1 MKAGSKQKLC
11 SLTHLLTL
19 SPFSSF
25 SGLPVFSP
33 AIFFR
38 FTLHVSHDEP
48 MKPPYNSMPKIFRIL
63 PLIFLQ
69 ITGILYPCLAEVDDA
84 FIRSEVHKL
93 TDEDASTRKDAIMT
107 LAQSGDLRVEA
118 ILESYKLSEFYLWD
132 GKVVLCI
139 ETIEDEDFN
148 EFCLLSDLLTGEP
161 ILDENGQQVQILLEN
176 LEEISPSRAERKLSN
191 SAKFLVRL
199 SSPDPEPRMSGVK
212 KCGDPPGII
221 EAVPQ
226 LEEMAQ
232 NDPVKKIRYIAK
244 ESLLLIRLS
253 RTSLE
258 QDPDA
263 HLEIVRELGSM
274 KSLRGLPRLQEMF
287 DELMIKVEALPDFE
301 EGTDIEDLEPA
312 DAEALGIYKYAI
324 AYKYAI
330 NQINNYQGFVGGVG
344 NIFRG
349 LSLGSVLILMA
360 LGLAITFGLMG
371 VINMAHGELMMIGA
385 YATFEMQRLFGHA
398 PDNPSDWYYV
408 AALPISFLTA
418 AFVGYLMEVLVVRHF
433 YRRPLESLL
442 ATWGIGLVLIQL
454 VRIRYGDNI
463 GVNAP
468 TWARGG
474 LEVVQDLIVPYSRC
488 FIILLC
494 GLCVLLIYYLM
505 NYTKLG
511 LRMRA
516 TMQNRNMANSMG
528 VNTQRVDRYT
538 FAFGSGIAGVA
549 GYAWTLIGGVTP
561 DMGQNNFI
569 IDSFL
574 VVVTGGVGELIGVIC
589 AGLGIGVLMKVI
601 EPLGIGSMVVGAI
614 WAKILLLIIIVGFI
628 QFKPAGLFAPKGRLS
643 DV

>member
-1 MKAGSKQKLC
+1 MN
-11 SLTHLLTL
+11 
-19 SPFSSF
+19 
-25 SGLPVFSP
+25 
-33 AIFFR
+33 
-38 FTLHVSHDEP
+38 
-48 MKPPYNSMPKIFRIL
+48 PPYSPMPRIHTIIA
-63 PLIFLQ
+63 PIFLQ
-69 ITGILYPCLAEVDDA
+69 IIGILYPCLAEVDDG
-84 FIRSEVHKL
+84 FIRSEIHKL
-93 TDEDASTRKDAIMT
+93 AGEDAAARKTAIMT

-118 ILESYKLSEFYLWD
+118 ILESYKLGEFYIWN
-132 GKVVLCI
+132 GEVVLCK
-139 ETIEDEDFN
+139 ETVEDEDFN
-148 EFCLLSDLLTGEP
+148 EFCLLSDVLTGQA
-161 ILDENGQQVQILLEN
+161 ILDADGKHAQIPLEE
-176 LEEISPSRAERKLSN
+176 LEEIAPSRAERKLTN

-199 SSPDPEPRMSGVK
+199 SSPDPEIRRSGVK

-263 HLEIVRELGSM
+263 HLEIVRELGEM

-287 DELMIKVEALPDFE
+287 DELMVKVEALPDFE
-301 EGTDIEDLEPA
+301 EGADIEDLEPA

-324 AYKYAI
+324 AYQYAI
-330 NQINNYQGFVGGVG
+330 NQINSYQGFVDGIG

-385 YATFEMQRLFGHA
+385 YATFEMQRLFGHT

-408 AALPISFLTA
+408 AALPISFLIA
-418 AFVGYLMEVLVVRHF
+418 ASVGYLIEVSVVRHL

-442 ATWGIGLVLIQL
+442 ATWGIGLILIQL

-494 GLCVLLIYYLM
+494 GLCVLLIFYLM

-561 DMGQNNFI
+561 DMGQTNFI

>member
-1 MKAGSKQKLC
+1 
-11 SLTHLLTL
+11 
-19 SPFSSF
+19 
-25 SGLPVFSP
+25 
-33 AIFFR
+33 
-38 FTLHVSHDEP
+38 
-48 MKPPYNSMPKIFRIL
+48 MPRIFRII

-69 ITGILYPCLAEVDDA
+69 IIGILYPCFAQVDDA
-84 FIRSEVHKL
+84 FIRSETHKL
-93 TDEDASTRKDAIMT
+93 AGEDASTRKAAIMT
-107 LAQSGDLRVEA
+107 LAKSGDLRVEA
-118 ILESYKLSEFYLWD
+118 ILESYKLGELYLWN
-132 GKVVLCI
+132 GEVALCK
-139 ETIEDEDFN
+139 ETTEDEDFN
-148 EFCLLSDLLTGEP
+148 EFCLLSDVLTAEP
-161 ILDENGQQVQILLEN
+161 IIGADGKQVEIPLEE
-176 LEEISPSRAERKLSN
+176 LEEIAPSRAERKLAN

-199 SSPDPEPRMSGVK
+199 SSPDPEVRMSGVK
-212 KCGDPPGII
+212 KCGNPPGII

-226 LEEMAQ
+226 LEAISQ

-244 ESLLLIRLS
+244 ESLLLIRMS
-253 RTSLE
+253 QTSWNQE
-258 QDPDA
+258 PQV
-263 HLEIVRELGSM
+263 HLEIVRELGNM
-274 KSLRGLPRLQEMF
+274 KSMRGLPRLQEMF
-287 DELMIKVEALPDFE
+287 DKLMVEVEALPDFE
-301 EGTDIEDLEPA
+301 EGIDIEDLEPA

-330 NQINNYQGFVGGVG
+330 NQINSYQGFVGGIG

-385 YATFEMQRLFGHA
+385 YATFEVQRLLGHT
-398 PDNPSDWYYV
+398 PDNPSDWYYI
-408 AALPISFLTA
+408 AALPVAFLAA
-418 AFVGYLMEVLVVRHF
+418 AFVGYLIELLVVRHL

-442 ATWGIGLVLIQL
+442 ATWGIGLLLIQL

-474 LEVVQDLIVPYSRC
+474 FEVVQDLIVPYSRC

-549 GYAWTLIGGVTP
+549 GCAWTLIGGVTP
-561 DMGQNNFI
+561 DMGQTNFI

-589 AGLGIGVLMKVI
+589 AGLGIGVLMKMI

-614 WAKILLLIIIVGFI
+614 WAKILLLILIVGFI

>member
-1 MKAGSKQKLC
+1 
-11 SLTHLLTL
+11 
-19 SPFSSF
+19 
-25 SGLPVFSP
+25 
-33 AIFFR
+33 
-38 FTLHVSHDEP
+38 
-48 MKPPYNSMPKIFRIL
+48 MPRLFRIL
-63 PLIFLQ
+63 AFALIQIIGVLSPCFAQADDLFL
-69 ITGILYPCLAEVDDA
+69 
-84 FIRSEVHKL
+84 RSEIRKF
-93 TDEDASTRKDAIMT
+93 TDEDASTRKAAIMT
-107 LAQSGDLRVEA
+107 LAQSGDARVEA
-118 ILESYKLSEFYLWD
+118 ILESYRLGEFFVWN
-132 GKVVLCI
+132 GEVVICK
-139 ETIEDEDFN
+139 ETVEDEDFN
-148 EFCLLSDLLTGEP
+148 EFCLLADVLTAEP
-161 ILDENGQQVQILLEN
+161 ILDADGKQATIPLEE
-176 LEEISPSRAERKLSN
+176 LEEISPSRAERKLAN

-199 SSPDPEPRMSGVK
+199 SSPDPEIRMSGVK

-221 EAVPQ
+221 EAVSQ

-263 HLEIVRELGSM
+263 HLQIVRELGGM
-274 KSLRGLPRLQEMF
+274 KSLRGLPRLEEMF
-287 DELMIKVEALPDFE
+287 NELMVEVEALPDFE
-301 EGTDIEDLEPA
+301 EGTDIEDLDPKDE
-312 DAEALGIYKYAI
+312 EALGIYKYAI

-330 NQINNYQGFVGGVG
+330 NQINSYQGFVGGIG

-385 YATFEMQRLFGHA
+385 YATFEMQRLFGHT

-408 AALPISFLTA
+408 AALPAAFLAA
-418 AFVGYLMEVLVVRHF
+418 AFVGYLIEVLVVRHL

-442 ATWGIGLVLIQL
+442 ATWGIGLFLIQL

-488 FIILLC
+488 FIIVLC

-505 NYTKLG
+505 NHTKLG

-549 GYAWTLIGGVTP
+549 GCAWTLIGGVTP
-561 DMGQNNFI
+561 DMGQTNFI

-601 EPLGIGSMVVGAI
+601 EPLGIGSVVVGAI

>member
-1 MKAGSKQKLC
+1 
-11 SLTHLLTL
+11 
-19 SPFSSF
+19 
-25 SGLPVFSP
+25 
-33 AIFFR
+33 
-38 FTLHVSHDEP
+38 
-48 MKPPYNSMPKIFRIL
+48 MPRIFRII

-69 ITGILYPCLAEVDDA
+69 IIGILYPCFAQVDDA
-84 FIRSEVHKL
+84 FIRSETHKL
-93 TDEDASTRKDAIMT
+93 ASEDASTRKAAIMT
-107 LAQSGDLRVEA
+107 LAKSGDLRVEA
-118 ILESYKLSEFYLWD
+118 ILESYKLGELYLWN
-132 GKVVLCI
+132 GEVALCK
-139 ETIEDEDFN
+139 ETTEDEDFN
-148 EFCLLSDLLTGEP
+148 EFCLLSDVLTAEP
-161 ILDENGQQVQILLEN
+161 IIGADGKQVEIPLEE
-176 LEEISPSRAERKLSN
+176 LEEIAPSRAERKLAN

-199 SSPDPEPRMSGVK
+199 SSPDPEVRMSGVK
-212 KCGDPPGII
+212 KCGNPPGII

-226 LEEMAQ
+226 LEEMSQ

-244 ESLLLIRLS
+244 ESLLLIRMSQTS
-253 RTSLE
+253 RNQE
-258 QDPDA
+258 PQV
-263 HLEIVRELGSM
+263 HLEIVRELGNM
-274 KSLRGLPRLQEMF
+274 KSMRGLPRLQEMF
-287 DELMIKVEALPDFE
+287 DKLMVEVEALPDFE
-301 EGTDIEDLEPA
+301 EGIDIEDLEPA

-324 AYKYAI
+324 AYKYVI
-330 NQINNYQGFVGGVG
+330 NQINSYQGFVGGIG

-385 YATFEMQRLFGHA
+385 YATFEVQRLFGHT
-398 PDNPSDWYYV
+398 PDNPSDWYYI
-408 AALPISFLTA
+408 AALPVAFLAA
-418 AFVGYLMEVLVVRHF
+418 AFVGYLIELLVVRHL

-442 ATWGIGLVLIQL
+442 ATWGIGLLLIQL

-474 LEVVQDLIVPYSRC
+474 FEVVQDLIVPYSRC

-549 GYAWTLIGGVTP
+549 GCAWTLIGGVTP
-561 DMGQNNFI
+561 DMGQTNFI

-589 AGLGIGVLMKVI
+589 AGLGIGVLMKMI

-614 WAKILLLIIIVGFI
+614 WAKILLLILIVGFI

>member
-1 MKAGSKQKLC
+1 
-11 SLTHLLTL
+11 
-19 SPFSSF
+19 
-25 SGLPVFSP
+25 
-33 AIFFR
+33 
-38 FTLHVSHDEP
+38 
-48 MKPPYNSMPKIFRIL
+48 
-63 PLIFLQ
+63 
-69 ITGILYPCLAEVDDA
+69 
-84 FIRSEVHKL
+84 
-93 TDEDASTRKDAIMT
+93 
-107 LAQSGDLRVEA
+107 
-118 ILESYKLSEFYLWD
+118 
-132 GKVVLCI
+132 VVLCK
-139 ETIEDEDFN
+139 ETTEDEDFN
-148 EFCLLSDLLTGEP
+148 EFCLLSDVLTAEP
-161 ILDENGQQVQILLEN
+161 IIGADGKQVEIPLEE
-176 LEEISPSRAERKLSN
+176 LEEIAPSRTERKLAN

-199 SSPDPEPRMSGVK
+199 SSPDPDVRMSGVK

-226 LEEMAQ
+226 LEAISQ

-244 ESLLLIRLS
+244 ESLLLIRMS
-253 RTSLE
+253 RTSRNQE
-258 QDPDA
+258 PQV
-263 HLEIVRELGSM
+263 HLEIVRELGNM
-274 KSLRGLPRLQEMF
+274 KSMRGLPRLQEMF
-287 DELMIKVEALPDFE
+287 DKLMVEVEALPDFE

-330 NQINNYQGFVGGVG
+330 NQINSYQGFVGGIG

-385 YATFEMQRLFGHA
+385 YATFEMQRLLGHS

-408 AALPISFLTA
+408 VALPVSFLAA
-418 AFVGYLMEVLVVRHF
+418 AFVGYLIEILVVRHL

-442 ATWGIGLVLIQL
+442 ATWGIGLLLIQL

-474 LEVVQDLIVPYSRC
+474 FEVVQDLIVPYSRC

-549 GYAWTLIGGVTP
+549 GCAWTLIGGVTP
-561 DMGQNNFI
+561 DMGQTNFI

-589 AGLGIGVLMKVI
+589 AGLGIGVLMKMI

-614 WAKILLLIIIVGFI
+614 WAKILLLILIVGFI

>member
-1 MKAGSKQKLC
+1 MKAGSEQKLC

-33 AIFFR
+33 AVFFR

-48 MKPPYNSMPKIFRIL
+48 MNPLHSPMSRIYIL
-63 PLIFLQ
+63 ISLIFFQ
-69 ITGILYPCLAEVDDA
+69 TIGILYPCLAEVDDA

-93 TDEDASTRKDAIMT
+93 AGDDRAARKAAIMT

-118 ILESYKLSEFYLWD
+118 ILESYKLSEFYLWA
-132 GKVVLCI
+132 GKVVLCT

-161 ILDENGQQVQILLEN
+161 ILDENGQQVQILLED

-408 AALPISFLTA
+408 AALPVSFLTA

>member
-1 MKAGSKQKLC
+1 MKAGSEQKLC

-69 ITGILYPCLAEVDDA
+69 IIGILYPCLAEVDDA

-132 GKVVLCI
+132 GKVVLCT

-161 ILDENGQQVQILLEN
+161 ILDENGQQVQILLED

-344 NIFRG
+344 NTFRG

-408 AALPISFLTA
+408 AALPVSFLTA

>member
-1 MKAGSKQKLC
+1 MSRV
-11 SLTHLLTL
+11 T
-19 SPFSSF
+19 
-25 SGLPVFSP
+25 
-33 AIFFR
+33 IFLI
-38 FTLHVSHDEP
+38 FTLLLISQALSVV
-48 MKPPYNSMPKIFRIL
+48 L
-63 PLIFLQ
+63 PSAAQ
-69 ITGILYPCLAEVDDA
+69 SNEE
-84 FIRSEVHKL
+84 FIRSEIQKL
-93 TDEDASTRKDAIMT
+93 ADDSRAVRKTAVMA
-107 LAQSGDLRVEA
+107 LAQSGDMRVEP
-118 ILESYKLSEFYLWD
+118 ILESFKLGELYLWND
-132 GKVVLCI
+132 AVVLCK
-139 ETIEDEDFN
+139 EMLEDDDYN
-148 EFCLLSDLLTGEP
+148 EFCRLSDVLTGEP
-161 ILDENGQQVQILLEN
+161 MLDASGKQYEIPI
-176 LEEISPSRAERKLSN
+176 EELQEIAPSRAERKLTN
-191 SAKFLVRL
+191 NAKFLVRL
-199 SSPDPEPRMSGVK
+199 SSPDKEIRMSGAK

-221 EAVPQ
+221 ESISQ
-226 LEEMAQ
+226 LAEMSK

-244 ESLLLIRLS
+244 ESLLLIRLNL
-253 RTSLE
+253 TSLE
-258 QDPDA
+258 KDSGA
-263 HLEIVRELGSM
+263 HLAIVRELGKM
-274 KSLRGLPRLQEMF
+274 KSMRGLPRLEETYDDLAQGLELPEANQE
-287 DELMIKVEALPDFE
+287 EA
-301 EGTDIEDLEPA
+301 TKT
-312 DAEALGIYKYAI
+312 YKYAI
-324 AYKYAI
+324 D
-330 NQINNYQGFVGGVG
+330 QINGYQSFVGGVG

-385 YATFEMQRLFGHA
+385 YATFEMQRVFGHS
-398 PDNPSDWYYV
+398 PDNPSDMYYV
-408 AALPISFLTA
+408 AALPVAFLTA
-418 AFVGYLMEVLVVRHF
+418 AFVGYLIEISVVRHL

-442 ATWGIGLVLIQL
+442 ATWGIGLILIQV

-488 FIILLC
+488 FIIVLC

-505 NYTKLG
+505 NHTKLG

-516 TMQNRNMANSMG
+516 TMQNRNMANSVG

-561 DMGQNNFI
+561 DMGQTNFI

-589 AGLGIGVLMKVI
+589 AGLGIGVLTKVI
-601 EPLGIGSMVVGAI
+601 EPTTIGPFVVGAI

>member
-1 MKAGSKQKLC
+1 M
-11 SLTHLLTL
+11 
-19 SPFSSF
+19 
-25 SGLPVFSP
+25 
-33 AIFFR
+33 R
-38 FTLHVSHDEP
+38 R
-48 MKPPYNSMPKIFRIL
+48 IFRIIS
-63 PLIFLQ
+63 LIFLQ
-69 ITGILYPCLAEVDDA
+69 LITVVYLCFAEADDT
-84 FIRSEVHKL
+84 FIRSETLKL
-93 TDEDASTRKDAIMT
+93 ADEDASTRRAAIMT
-107 LAQSGDLRVEA
+107 LAQSGDLRAEA
-118 ILESYKLSEFYLWD
+118 LLESYRLGELYLWN
-132 GKVVLCI
+132 GQVVRC
-139 ETIEDEDFN
+139 TDMVEDEDFN
-148 EFCLLSDLLTGEP
+148 EFYILSDLLTDEL
-161 ILDENGQQVQILLEN
+161 ILGAAGNRAGVP
-176 LEEISPSRAERKLSN
+176 LEELEELSPSRAERRTAH

-199 SSPDPEPRMSGVK
+199 SSPDPEVRISGVK

-221 EAVPQ
+221 EAVSQ
-226 LEEMAQ
+226 LEEIAQ
-232 NDPVKKIRYIAK
+232 NDPVKKIRYVAQ

-253 RTSLE
+253 QTSRE
-258 QDPDA
+258 HDPQA
-263 HLEIVRELGSM
+263 HLEIVRELGKM

-287 DELMIKVEALPDFE
+287 DELMVEVEALPDFE
-301 EGTDIEDLEPA
+301 EGTDIEDLDPA
-312 DAEALGIYKYAI
+312 DVASLGIYKYGI
-324 AYKYAI
+324 AYKYAV
-330 NQINNYQGFVGGVG
+330 NQINSYQGFVEGIG

-385 YATFEMQRLFGHA
+385 YATFEMQRLFGHT
-398 PDNPSDWYYV
+398 PDSPSDWYYV
-408 AALPISFLTA
+408 AALPVSFLTA
-418 AFVGYLMEVLVVRHF
+418 ALIGYVIEVLVVRHL

-442 ATWGIGLVLIQL
+442 ATWGIGLILIQL

-474 LEVVQDLIVPYSRC
+474 FEVLQDLIVPYSRC
-488 FIILLC
+488 FIIFLC

-511 LRMRA
+511 LRVRA

-561 DMGQNNFI
+561 DMGQTNFI

-589 AGLGIGVLMKVI
+589 AGLGIGVLMKMI
-601 EPLGIGSMVVGAI
+601 EPLGIGSLVVGAI

>member
-1 MKAGSKQKLC
+1 MSRV
-11 SLTHLLTL
+11 T
-19 SPFSSF
+19 
-25 SGLPVFSP
+25 
-33 AIFFR
+33 IFCI
-38 FTLHVSHDEP
+38 FTLLLISQVLSVV
-48 MKPPYNSMPKIFRIL
+48 L
-63 PLIFLQ
+63 PSAAQ
-69 ITGILYPCLAEVDDA
+69 SNEE
-84 FIRSEVHKL
+84 FIRSEIQKL
-93 TDEDASTRKDAIMT
+93 ADDSRAVRKTAVMA
-107 LAQSGDLRVEA
+107 LAQSGDMRVEP
-118 ILESYKLSEFYLWD
+118 ILESFKLAELYLWD
-132 GKVVLCI
+132 DAVVLCK
-139 ETIEDEDFN
+139 EMLEDDDYN
-148 EFCLLSDLLTGEP
+148 EFCRLSDVLTGEP
-161 ILDENGQQVQILLEN
+161 MLDASGKPYEIPI
-176 LEEISPSRAERKLSN
+176 EELQEIAPSRAERKLTN
-191 SAKFLVRL
+191 NAKFLVRL
-199 SSPDPEPRMSGVK
+199 SSPDKEIRMSGAK

-221 EAVPQ
+221 ESISQ
-226 LEEMAQ
+226 LAEMSK

-244 ESLLLIRLS
+244 ESLLLIRLNL
-253 RTSLE
+253 TSLE
-258 QDPDA
+258 KDSGA
-263 HLEIVRELGSM
+263 HLAIVSELGKM
-274 KSLRGLPRLQEMF
+274 KSMRGLPRLEETYDDLAQGLELPEATQE
-287 DELMIKVEALPDFE
+287 EA
-301 EGTDIEDLEPA
+301 TKT
-312 DAEALGIYKYAI
+312 YKYAI
-324 AYKYAI
+324 D
-330 NQINNYQGFVGGVG
+330 QINGYQSFVGGVG

-385 YATFEMQRLFGHA
+385 YATFEMQRVFGHS
-398 PDNPSDWYYV
+398 PDNPSDMYYV
-408 AALPISFLTA
+408 AALPVAFLTA
-418 AFVGYLMEVLVVRHF
+418 AFVGYLIEISVVRHL

-442 ATWGIGLVLIQL
+442 ATWGIGLILIQI

-488 FIILLC
+488 FIIVLC

-505 NYTKLG
+505 NHTKLG

-516 TMQNRNMANSMG
+516 TMQNRNMANSVG

-549 GYAWTLIGGVTP
+549 GCAWTLIGGVTP
-561 DMGQNNFI
+561 DMGQTNFI

-589 AGLGIGVLMKVI
+589 AGLGIGVLTKVI
-601 EPLGIGSMVVGAI
+601 EPTTIGPFVVGAI

>member
-1 MKAGSKQKLC
+1 
-11 SLTHLLTL
+11 
-19 SPFSSF
+19 
-25 SGLPVFSP
+25 
-33 AIFFR
+33 
-38 FTLHVSHDEP
+38 
-48 MKPPYNSMPKIFRIL
+48 MPRIFRII

-69 ITGILYPCLAEVDDA
+69 IIGILYPCFAQVDDA
-84 FIRSEVHKL
+84 FIRSETHKL
-93 TDEDASTRKDAIMT
+93 AGEDASTRKAAIMT
-107 LAQSGDLRVEA
+107 LAKSGDLRVEA
-118 ILESYKLSEFYLWD
+118 ILESYKLGELYLWN
-132 GKVVLCI
+132 GEVALCK
-139 ETIEDEDFN
+139 ETTEDEDFN
-148 EFCLLSDLLTGEP
+148 EFCLLSDVLTAEP
-161 ILDENGQQVQILLEN
+161 IIGADGKQVEIPLEE
-176 LEEISPSRAERKLSN
+176 LEEIAPSRAERKLAN

-199 SSPDPEPRMSGVK
+199 SSPDPEVRMSGVK
-212 KCGDPPGII
+212 KCGNPPGII

-226 LEEMAQ
+226 LEEMSQ

-244 ESLLLIRLS
+244 ESLLLIRMSQTS
-253 RTSLE
+253 RNQE
-258 QDPDA
+258 PQV
-263 HLEIVRELGSM
+263 HLEIVRKLGNM
-274 KSLRGLPRLQEMF
+274 KSMRGLPRLQEMF
-287 DELMIKVEALPDFE
+287 DKLMVEVEALPDFE
-301 EGTDIEDLEPA
+301 EGIDIEDLEPA

-330 NQINNYQGFVGGVG
+330 NQINSYQGFVGGIG

-385 YATFEMQRLFGHA
+385 YATFEVQRLFGHT
-398 PDNPSDWYYV
+398 PDNPSDWYYI
-408 AALPISFLTA
+408 AALPVAFLAA
-418 AFVGYLMEVLVVRHF
+418 AFVGYLIELLVVRHL

-442 ATWGIGLVLIQL
+442 ATWGIGLLLIQL

-474 LEVVQDLIVPYSRC
+474 FEVVQDLIVPYSRC

-549 GYAWTLIGGVTP
+549 GCAWTLIGGVTP
-561 DMGQNNFI
+561 DMGQTNFI

-589 AGLGIGVLMKVI
+589 AGLGIGVLMKMI

-614 WAKILLLIIIVGFI
+614 WAKILLLILIVGFI

>member
-1 MKAGSKQKLC
+1 MPRVTIFLIATLLLISQVFSLVFPSAVQSNDEFIQSQIQKLANDSKAIRKAG
-11 SLTHLLTL
+11 
-19 SPFSSF
+19 
-25 SGLPVFSP
+25 V
-33 AIFFR
+33 
-38 FTLHVSHDEP
+38 
-48 MKPPYNSMPKIFRIL
+48 
-63 PLIFLQ
+63 
-69 ITGILYPCLAEVDDA
+69 
-84 FIRSEVHKL
+84 
-93 TDEDASTRKDAIMT
+93 MT
-107 LAQSGDLRVEA
+107 LAKSGDMRVER
-118 ILESYKLSEFYLWD
+118 ILESYKLGELYLWNE
-132 GKVVLCI
+132 VVVSCK
-139 ETIEDEDFN
+139 EMIEDDDYN
-148 EFCLLSDLLTGEP
+148 EFCRLANVLTGEP
-161 ILDENGQQVQILLEN
+161 MLDANGKQYEIPI
-176 LEEISPSRAERKLSN
+176 EELQELAPSRAERKLAN

-199 SSPDPEPRMSGVK
+199 SSPDKEIRMSGAK

-221 EAVPQ
+221 ESVSQ
-226 LEEMAQ
+226 LEEMSE
-232 NDPVKKIRYIAK
+232 NDPVKKIQYIAK
-244 ESLLLIRLS
+244 ESLLLIRLN

-258 QDPDA
+258 RDPQA
-263 HLEIVRELGSM
+263 NLAIVRELGKM
-274 KSLRGLPRLQEMF
+274 KSMRGLPRLQESF
-287 DELMIKVEALPDFE
+287 DNLVKGLEIPITVKEEAR
-301 EGTDIEDLEPA
+301 
-312 DAEALGIYKYAI
+312 K

-330 NQINNYQGFVGGVG
+330 DQINGYQSFVGDIG

-385 YATFEMQRLFGHA
+385 YATFEMQRLFGHS
-398 PDNPSDWYYV
+398 PDNPSDLYYV
-408 AALPISFLTA
+408 AALPVAFLTA
-418 AFVGYLMEVLVVRHF
+418 AFVGYLIEILVVRHL
-433 YRRPLESLL
+433 YQRPLESLL
-442 ATWGIGLVLIQL
+442 ATWGIGLILIQL

-488 FIILLC
+488 FIIVLC

-516 TMQNRNMANSMG
+516 TMQNRNMANSIG
-528 VNTQRVDRYT
+528 VNTQRVDRFT

-561 DMGQNNFI
+561 DMGQTNFI

-589 AGLGIGVLMKVI
+589 AGLGIGVLTKVI
-601 EPLGIGSMVVGAI
+601 EPTTIGPFVVGAI
-614 WAKILLLIIIVGFI
+614 WAKIMLLIIIVGFI

>member
-1 MKAGSKQKLC
+1 MEARRRKNTRFHAPSHTRIHFL
-11 SLTHLLTL
+11 
-19 SPFSSF
+19 SF
-25 SGLPVFSP
+25 SHALHFS
-33 AIFFR
+33 
-38 FTLHVSHDEP
+38 VSHFTFHT
-48 MKPPYNSMPKIFRIL
+48 MNPPYSPMPRIHTIIA
-63 PLIFLQ
+63 LIFLQ
-69 ITGILYPCLAEVDDA
+69 IIGILYSCLAQVDDG
-84 FIRSEVHKL
+84 FIRSEIHKL
-93 TDEDASTRKDAIMT
+93 AGEAATARKTAIMT

-118 ILESYKLSEFYLWD
+118 ILESYKLGELYIWN
-132 GKVVLCI
+132 GEVVRCK
-139 ETIEDEDFN
+139 ETVEDEDFN
-148 EFCLLSDLLTGEP
+148 EFCLLSDLLTGEA
-161 ILDENGQQVQILLEN
+161 ILDADGKQAQIPLEE
-176 LEEISPSRAERKLSN
+176 LEEIAPSRTERKLTN
-191 SAKFLVRL
+191 SAKFLARL
-199 SSPDPEPRMSGVK
+199 PSPDPEIRMSGVK

-226 LEEMAQ
+226 LEEMSQ

-253 RTSLE
+253 RTSRE
-258 QDPDA
+258 QDSQA
-263 HLEIVRELGSM
+263 HLDIVRELGEM

-287 DELMIKVEALPDFE
+287 DKLMVKVEALPDFE
-301 EGTDIEDLEPA
+301 KGTDIEDLEPA

-324 AYKYAI
+324 AYQYAI
-330 NQINNYQGFVGGVG
+330 NQINSYQGFVGGIG

-385 YATFEMQRLFGHA
+385 YATFEMQRLFGHT

-408 AALPISFLTA
+408 AALPVSFLVA
-418 AFVGYLMEVLVVRHF
+418 AFVGYLIEVLVVRHL
-433 YRRPLESLL
+433 YQRPLESLL
-442 ATWGIGLVLIQL
+442 ATWGIGLILIQL

-488 FIILLC
+488 FIIFLC
-494 GLCVLLIYYLM
+494 ALCVLLIYYLM

-549 GYAWTLIGGVTP
+549 GCAWTLIGGVTP
-561 DMGQNNFI
+561 DMGQTNFI

-574 VVVTGGVGELIGVIC
+574 VVVTGGVGELIGVIF

>member
-1 MKAGSKQKLC
+1 MSRV
-11 SLTHLLTL
+11 T
-19 SPFSSF
+19 
-25 SGLPVFSP
+25 
-33 AIFFR
+33 IFCI
-38 FTLHVSHDEP
+38 FTLLLISQVLSVV
-48 MKPPYNSMPKIFRIL
+48 L
-63 PLIFLQ
+63 PSTAQ
-69 ITGILYPCLAEVDDA
+69 SNEE
-84 FIRSEVHKL
+84 FIRSEIQKL
-93 TDEDASTRKDAIMT
+93 ADEGRAVRKTAVMA
-107 LAQSGDLRVEA
+107 LAQSGDMRVEP
-118 ILESYKLSEFYLWD
+118 ILESFKLGELYLWND
-132 GKVVLCI
+132 VVVLCK
-139 ETIEDEDFN
+139 EMLEDDDYN
-148 EFCLLSDLLTGEP
+148 EFCRLSDVLTGEP
-161 ILDENGQQVQILLEN
+161 MLDASGKQYEIPI
-176 LEEISPSRAERKLSN
+176 EELQEIAPSRAERKLTN
-191 SAKFLVRL
+191 NAKFLVRL
-199 SSPDPEPRMSGVK
+199 SSPDKEIRMSGAK

-221 EAVPQ
+221 ESISQ
-226 LEEMAQ
+226 LAEMSE

-244 ESLLLIRLS
+244 ESLLLIRLNL
-253 RTSLE
+253 TSLE
-258 QDPDA
+258 KDSGA
-263 HLEIVRELGSM
+263 HLAIVRELGKM
-274 KSLRGLPRLQEMF
+274 KSMRGLPRLEETYDDLAQGLELPEAAQE
-287 DELMIKVEALPDFE
+287 EAKK
-301 EGTDIEDLEPA
+301 T
-312 DAEALGIYKYAI
+312 YKYAI
-324 AYKYAI
+324 D
-330 NQINNYQGFVGGVG
+330 QINGYQSFVGGVG

-385 YATFEMQRLFGHA
+385 YATFEMQRVFGHS
-398 PDNPSDWYYV
+398 PDNPSDMYYV
-408 AALPISFLTA
+408 AALPVAFLTA
-418 AFVGYLMEVLVVRHF
+418 AFVGYLIEISVVRHL

-442 ATWGIGLVLIQL
+442 ATWGIGLILIQV

-488 FIILLC
+488 FIIVLC

-505 NYTKLG
+505 NHTKLG

-516 TMQNRNMANSMG
+516 TMQNRNMANSVG

-561 DMGQNNFI
+561 DMGQTNFI

-589 AGLGIGVLMKVI
+589 AGLGIGVLTKVI
-601 EPLGIGSMVVGAI
+601 EPTTIGPFVVGAI

>member
-1 MKAGSKQKLC
+1 MN
-11 SLTHLLTL
+11 
-19 SPFSSF
+19 
-25 SGLPVFSP
+25 
-33 AIFFR
+33 
-38 FTLHVSHDEP
+38 
-48 MKPPYNSMPKIFRIL
+48 PPYSPMSKIFKII
-63 PLIFLQ
+63 PLIFIQ
-69 ITGILYPCLAEVDDA
+69 IIGILYPCLAEVDEA
-84 FIRSEVHKL
+84 FIRSEIHKL
-93 TDEDASTRKDAIMT
+93 AGGDASVRKAAIMT

-118 ILESYKLSEFYLWD
+118 ILESYKLGEFYLWN
-132 GKVVLCI
+132 GEVVLCK
-139 ETIEDEDFN
+139 ETTEDEDFN
-148 EFCLLSDLLTGEP
+148 EYCLLSDLLTAEP
-161 ILDENGQQVQILLEN
+161 ILGPNGRQAQIPLEE
-176 LEEISPSRAERKLSN
+176 LEEIAPSRAERKLTN

-199 SSPDPEPRMSGVK
+199 SSPDPEIRMSGVK
-212 KCGDPPGII
+212 KCGDPPGMI

-226 LEEMAQ
+226 LEQIAQ

-244 ESLLLIRLS
+244 ESLLLIRLT
-253 RTSLE
+253 RTSLAE
-258 QDPDA
+258 DSDA
-263 HLEIVRELGSM
+263 HLEIVRELGEM

-287 DELMIKVEALPDFE
+287 DELMVEVEALPDFE

-330 NQINNYQGFVGGVG
+330 NQINNYQGFVGGIG

-385 YATFEMQRLFGHA
+385 YATFEMQRLFGHT
-398 PDNPSDWYYV
+398 PDSPSDWYYV
-408 AALPISFLTA
+408 AALPVAFLAA
-418 AFVGYLMEVLVVRHF
+418 AFVGYLMEVLVVRHL

-511 LRMRA
+511 LRTRA

-538 FAFGSGIAGVA
+538 FAFGAGIAGVA

-561 DMGQNNFI
+561 DMGQTNFI

>member
-1 MKAGSKQKLC
+1 
-11 SLTHLLTL
+11 
-19 SPFSSF
+19 
-25 SGLPVFSP
+25 
-33 AIFFR
+33 
-38 FTLHVSHDEP
+38 
-48 MKPPYNSMPKIFRIL
+48 MPRIFRIIA
-63 PLIFLQ
+63 LIFLQ
-69 ITGILYPCLAEVDDA
+69 IIGILYPCFAQVDDA
-84 FIRSEVHKL
+84 FIRFEAHKL
-93 TDEDASTRKDAIMT
+93 AGEDASTRKAAIMT
-107 LAQSGDLRVEA
+107 LAKSGDLRVEA
-118 ILESYKLSEFYLWD
+118 ILESYKLGELYLWN
-132 GKVVLCI
+132 GEVALCK
-139 ETIEDEDFN
+139 ETTEDEDFN
-148 EFCLLSDLLTGEP
+148 EFCLLSDVLTAEP
-161 ILDENGQQVQILLEN
+161 IIGADGKQVEIPLEE
-176 LEEISPSRAERKLSN
+176 LEEIAPSRTERKLAN

-199 SSPDPEPRMSGVK
+199 SSPDPEVRMSGVK

-226 LEEMAQ
+226 LEAISQ

-244 ESLLLIRLS
+244 ESLLLIRMS
-253 RTSLE
+253 RTSRNQE
-258 QDPDA
+258 PQV
-263 HLEIVRELGSM
+263 HLEIVRELGNM
-274 KSLRGLPRLQEMF
+274 KSMRGLPRLQEMF
-287 DELMIKVEALPDFE
+287 DKLMVEVEALPDFE
-301 EGTDIEDLEPA
+301 EGIDIEDLEPA

-330 NQINNYQGFVGGVG
+330 NQINSYQGFVGGIG

-385 YATFEMQRLFGHA
+385 YATFEMQRLIGHS
-398 PDNPSDWYYV
+398 PDNLSDWYYIV
-408 AALPISFLTA
+408 ALPVAFLAA
-418 AFVGYLMEVLVVRHF
+418 AFVGYLIELLVVRHL

-442 ATWGIGLVLIQL
+442 ATWGIGLLLIQL

-474 LEVVQDLIVPYSRC
+474 FEVVQDLIVPYSRC

-549 GYAWTLIGGVTP
+549 GCAWTLIGGVTP
-561 DMGQNNFI
+561 DMGQTNFI

-589 AGLGIGVLMKVI
+589 AGLGIGVLMKMI

-614 WAKILLLIIIVGFI
+614 WAKILLLILIVGFI

>member
-1 MKAGSKQKLC
+1 MSRV
-11 SLTHLLTL
+11 T
-19 SPFSSF
+19 
-25 SGLPVFSP
+25 
-33 AIFFR
+33 IFCI
-38 FTLHVSHDEP
+38 FTLLLISQVLSVV
-48 MKPPYNSMPKIFRIL
+48 L
-63 PLIFLQ
+63 PSAAQ
-69 ITGILYPCLAEVDDA
+69 SNEE
-84 FIRSEVHKL
+84 FIRSEIQKL
-93 TDEDASTRKDAIMT
+93 ADDSRAVRKTAVMA
-107 LAQSGDLRVEA
+107 LAQSGDMRVEP
-118 ILESYKLSEFYLWD
+118 ILESFKLGELYLWD
-132 GKVVLCI
+132 DAVVLCK
-139 ETIEDEDFN
+139 EMLEDDDYN
-148 EFCLLSDLLTGEP
+148 EFCRLSDVLTGEP
-161 ILDENGQQVQILLEN
+161 MLDASGKPYEIPI
-176 LEEISPSRAERKLSN
+176 EELQEIAPSRAERKLTN
-191 SAKFLVRL
+191 NAKFLVRL
-199 SSPDPEPRMSGVK
+199 SSPDKEIRMSGAK

-221 EAVPQ
+221 ESISQ
-226 LEEMAQ
+226 LAEMSK

-244 ESLLLIRLS
+244 ESLLLIRLNL
-253 RTSLE
+253 TSLE
-258 QDPDA
+258 KDSGA
-263 HLEIVRELGSM
+263 HLAIVSELGKM
-274 KSLRGLPRLQEMF
+274 KSMRGLPRLEETYDDLAQGLELPEATQE
-287 DELMIKVEALPDFE
+287 EA
-301 EGTDIEDLEPA
+301 TKT
-312 DAEALGIYKYAI
+312 YKYAI
-324 AYKYAI
+324 D
-330 NQINNYQGFVGGVG
+330 QINGYQSFVGGVG

-385 YATFEMQRLFGHA
+385 YATFEMQRVFGHS
-398 PDNPSDWYYV
+398 PDNPSDMYYV
-408 AALPISFLTA
+408 AALPVAFLTA
-418 AFVGYLMEVLVVRHF
+418 AFVGYLIEISVVRHL

-442 ATWGIGLVLIQL
+442 ATWGIGLILIQI

-488 FIILLC
+488 FIIVLC

-505 NYTKLG
+505 NHTKLG
-511 LRMRA
+511 LRMRS
-516 TMQNRNMANSMG
+516 TMQNRNMANSVG

-561 DMGQNNFI
+561 DMGQTNFI

-589 AGLGIGVLMKVI
+589 AGLGIGVLTKVI
-601 EPLGIGSMVVGAI
+601 EPTTIGPFVVGAI

>member
-1 MKAGSKQKLC
+1 MN
-11 SLTHLLTL
+11 
-19 SPFSSF
+19 
-25 SGLPVFSP
+25 
-33 AIFFR
+33 
-38 FTLHVSHDEP
+38 
-48 MKPPYNSMPKIFRIL
+48 PPYSPMPRICVIIS
-63 PLIFLQ
+63 LIFLQ
-69 ITGILYPCLAEVDDA
+69 IIGILYPCLAEVDDA
-84 FIRSEVHKL
+84 FIRSEIYKL
-93 TDEDASTRKDAIMT
+93 AGDDAAARKAAIMT
-107 LAQSGDLRVEA
+107 LAQSGGLRVEA
-118 ILESYKLSEFYLWD
+118 ILESYKLGEFYLWN
-132 GKVVLCI
+132 GEVVLCT
-139 ETIEDEDFN
+139 ETVEDEDFN

-161 ILDENGQQVQILLEN
+161 ILAVDGKQAQIPLEE
-176 LEEISPSRAERKLSN
+176 LEEISPSRAERKLTN

-199 SSPDPEPRMSGVK
+199 SSPDPESRMSGVK

-226 LEEMAQ
+226 LEAMVQ
-232 NDPVKKIRYIAK
+232 NDPVKKIRYVAK
-244 ESLLLIRLS
+244 ESLLLIWLS

-263 HLEIVRELGSM
+263 HLEIVRELGEM
-274 KSLRGLPRLQEMF
+274 KSLRGLPRLEEMF
-287 DELMIKVEALPDFE
+287 DELMVEVEALPDFE

-330 NQINNYQGFVGGVG
+330 NQINSYQGFVGGVG

-385 YATFEMQRLFGHA
+385 YATFEMQRLFGHT

-408 AALPISFLTA
+408 AALPVSFLAA
-418 AFVGYLMEVLVVRHF
+418 AFVGYLIELSVVRHL

-442 ATWGIGLVLIQL
+442 ATWGIGLLLIQL
-454 VRIRYGDNI
+454 VRLRYGDNI

-474 LEVVQDLIVPYSRC
+474 LEIVQDLIVPYSRC
-488 FIILLC
+488 FIIVLC

-516 TMQNRNMANSMG
+516 TMQNRNMASSMG

-549 GYAWTLIGGVTP
+549 GCAWTLIGGVTP